1 MMSGI
6 IIRPT
11 SRSDYPATEF
21 VVREAFWNVYQP
33 GANEHYILHLMRQW
47 SSFLPELDFV
57 AVDGDRIVGNV
68 VCNHSYIE
76 SDDGRL
82 CDTVGLGPIAVLPEY
97 QRLGIGRR
105 LIDRVR
111 STAGTMKFRA
121 IVLFGDPNY
130 YLARGFRAAEDYNI
144 RTEENY
150 YAAAL
155 MIDAWGSIG
164 AGRYLENASQDYD
177 AEEFRL
183 LDSRFPLKRK
193 FKDTPSQIR
202 YRQVKAMRRRAG
214 RS

>member
-1 MMSGI
+1 MIS
-6 IIRPT
+6 IRLTAPT
-11 SRSDYPATEF
+11 DYPKTEA

-47 SSFLPELDFV
+47 SSFLTELDFV

-76 SDDGRL
+76 GDDGRIYN
-82 CDTVGLGPIAVLPEY
+82 TVGLGPLSVLPEY
-97 QRLGIGRR
+97 QRRGIGRR
-105 LIDRVR
+105 LLDQVR
-111 STAGTMKFRA
+111 SAASTMNFIA

-130 YLARGFRAAEDYNI
+130 YLSKGFRAAEDFNV

-155 MIDAWGSIG
+155 MINALGTVPS
-164 AGRYLENASQDYD
+164 GRYLENVSQDYD
-177 AEEFRL
+177 AEEFHL
-183 LDSRFPLKRK
+183 LDSRFPIKEK
-193 FKDTPSQIR
+193 IIGTPTQLR
-202 YRQVKAMRRRAG
+202 YKEVKALRRRYK